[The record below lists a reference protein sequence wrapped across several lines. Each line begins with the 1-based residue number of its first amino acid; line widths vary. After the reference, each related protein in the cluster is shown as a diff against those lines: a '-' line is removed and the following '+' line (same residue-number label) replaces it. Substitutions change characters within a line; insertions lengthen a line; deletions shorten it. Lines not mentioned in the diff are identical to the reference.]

1 MYTINKSVLSNILLM
16 LILISLIR
24 IPLVFIWKVL
34 YYQVLKGGKDAVVIA
49 TTAAVEDII
58 IKTIK
63 WSTYFSYSLDT
74 KISKNLNNSKGLN
87 LKPKML
93 EQLKSLLGITF
104 NKPIVLLFLFLVFVT
119 FFSNCFYKYHY
130 LVLYIIS

>member
-1 MYTINKSVLSNILLM
+1 MYTINKSVLM

-74 KISKNLNNSKGLN
+74 KISKN
-87 LKPKML
+87 
-93 EQLKSLLGITF
+93 
-104 NKPIVLLFLFLVFVT
+104 
-119 FFSNCFYKYHY
+119 
-130 LVLYIIS
+130 